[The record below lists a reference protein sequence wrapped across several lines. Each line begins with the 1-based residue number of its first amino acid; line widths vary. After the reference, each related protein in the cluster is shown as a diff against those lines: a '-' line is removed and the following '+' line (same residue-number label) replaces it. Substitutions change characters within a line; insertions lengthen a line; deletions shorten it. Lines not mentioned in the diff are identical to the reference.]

1 LRLVVNGCSHTAG
14 AELEYACQSV
24 CYDKAWGSHLS
35 GKLGYDYT
43 NLSESGA
50 SCDRVTRTT
59 YEFIYDYIKFKGNI
73 KDVLFIVLWP
83 GTYRTE
89 LYHKHAQYGPSWRAM
104 VTGNDEQY
112 KNDFS
117 DITYRY
123 YQAWVAATTKHQ
135 HCYNYLTNVL
145 NLQNLFKRYKLPY
158 LFVDS
163 ANIGGEIYDDDLK
176 YLKMHIDRKYY
187 FGFEDELLSYTA
199 WCSDNNLN
207 ISEYSID
214 SGFNSHY
221 DEDAH
226 KAYSDFL
233 YVMLKDRKL
242 I

>member
-1 LRLVVNGCSHTAG
+1 MRLVVNGCSHTGG
-14 AELEYACQSV
+14 AELEYPQQDT

-43 NLSESGA
+43 NLSISGA

-59 YEFIYDYIKFKGNI
+59 YEFIHDYIKLKGSI
-73 KDVLFIVLWP
+73 KDILFVILWP
-83 GTYRTE
+83 GTYRTD
-89 LYHKHAQYGPSWRAM
+89 LYITKKNGSKKWQHM

-123 YQAWVAATTKHQ
+123 YQGWVAATTKHQ
-135 HCYNYLTNVL
+135 HCYNYLINVV

-158 LFVDS
+158 LFADS
-163 ANIGGEIYDDDLK
+163 ANIGGEIYNDSLN
-176 YLKMHIDRKYY
+176 YIKMHIDRKYY
-187 FGFEDELLSYTA
+187 FGFEDELLSYTT

-233 YVMLKDRKL
+233 YLMLKDRNL